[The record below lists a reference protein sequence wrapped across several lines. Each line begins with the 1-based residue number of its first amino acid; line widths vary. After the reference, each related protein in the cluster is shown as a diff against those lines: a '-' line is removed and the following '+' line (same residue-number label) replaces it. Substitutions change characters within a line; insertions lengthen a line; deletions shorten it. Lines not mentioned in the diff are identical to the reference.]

1 MRQSSEV
8 QMRIGIGALLIVA
21 AGSMQA
27 QVKETVNVN
36 VVEVP
41 VTVIDR
47 GGNPVRNLD
56 ASNFEIYEDG
66 RKRDIASFDRIDFTS
81 PESMRDASR
90 LNPAAHR
97 YFMLLFD
104 LTFSS
109 PTSITRAQQAAR
121 DFITRT
127 MQDRDRVAIGTVD
140 VQRGYRLLTAFT
152 TDKIL
157 LSQAIADPRS
167 FSGADPLQIAGSDS
181 MNLRDISAI
190 SGGGARSG
198 DFDNP
203 MADIVREQ
211 KRLDDSYNRSRIDR
225 QINLLG
231 NLAKLMR
238 SVSGRK
244 HVILLSEGFD
254 PRLIQGRDAQMDDQ
268 QVEEMFA
275 AEKGEV
281 WKIDSDNRYGSATS
295 ISILGKMAE
304 MFKRSD
310 VVLHALDIRG
320 IRVERD
326 GQTGERNK
334 SNEGLFLLAQS
345 TGGDVFR
352 NANNLSDD
360 FTKFVRQQDV
370 VYVLAFRGPATNAGK
385 YHDLKVK
392 LVNVRGGRAL
402 HRTGYW
408 EAGAEGM
415 LERSL
420 SNAEIILNDIP
431 QNDIH
436 LAALATPFPTK
447 SDRAQVPVIIE
458 ASGDDIVAA
467 AKNGHATVEI
477 FTYAFDEGGIA
488 RDTIFQRLTLEM
500 SKVGE
505 TLRGGGVKYYAT
517 LSLPEGKY
525 AVKSLVRVV
534 ESDKKG
540 YARSD
545 VVVAPASDVAMSP
558 PLFIEPA
565 GRWLMV
571 KGGSHDA
578 THAPYPFQIDG
589 ESFIPSAAVRARD
602 GEPRRFAVFV
612 YNASP
617 DEMTWDITP
626 PANLVSRKMNGETG
640 VLKLVF
646 DVPKLEGA
654 SQIDFTLRKKG
665 SSDERKTMIARIEK

>member
-1 MRQSSEV
+1 MRHV
-8 QMRIGIGALLIVA
+8 IGALLIA
-21 AGSMQA
+21 AAAQA
-27 QVKETVNVN
+27 QVRETVNVN

-47 GGNPVRNLD
+47 RGNPIRGLD

-66 RKRDIASFDRIDFTS
+66 KKRDIASFDRIDFTA
-81 PESMRDASR
+81 PESIRNTSR
-90 LNPAAHR
+90 LNPSAHR
-97 YFMLLFD
+97 NFMLLFD

-152 TDKIL
+152 TDKVL

-167 FSGADPLQIAGSDS
+167 FTGADPLQIAGMQS
-181 MNLRDISAI
+181 MNLRDMSAI
-190 SGGGARSG
+190 TSGKADSG

-231 NLAKLMR
+231 NLARLMR
-238 SVSGRK
+238 SMSGRK

-254 PRLIQGRDAQMDDQ
+254 PRLIQGRDAQMDEQ

-275 AEKGEV
+275 AERGEV

-310 VVLHALDIRG
+310 VVLHAVDIRG

-326 GQTGERNK
+326 GQTGERNQ

-352 NANNLSDD
+352 NANNLRDD

-370 VYVLAFRGPATNAGK
+370 VYVLSFRGPATNAGK

-402 HRTGYW
+402 SRTGYW
-408 EAGAEGM
+408 EAGSEGT

-431 QNDIH
+431 QDDIH
-436 LAALATPFPTK
+436 VASLATSFPTS
-447 SDRAQVPVIIE
+447 SDRSQVPVILE
-458 ASGDDIVAA
+458 ASGDDILGA
-467 AKNGHATVEI
+467 AKDGHATVEI
-477 FTYAFDEGGIA
+477 FTYAFDENGIA
-488 RDTIFQRLTLEM
+488 RDALFQRLTLDM
-500 SKVGE
+500 GKVGAS
-505 TLRGGGVKYYAT
+505 LRGSGVKYYAT
-517 LSLPEGKY
+517 LSLPEGTY
-525 AVKSLVRVV
+525 AVKSLVRVA

-545 VVVAPASDVAMSP
+545 VVIAPASDVAMSP

-589 ESFIPSAAVRARD
+589 ESFIPSAAVRASD
-602 GEPRRFAVFV
+602 GEPRRFALFV

-626 PANLVSRKMNGETG
+626 PATLVSRKLNGETG

-646 DVPKLEGA
+646 DVARLDGA
-654 SQIDFTLRKKG
+654 SQVDVTLRKKG
-665 SSDERKTMIARIEK
+665 SSDERKSAIARIDK